1 MDKKQIDELQHRGDI
16 SKGLAAIMEKNKKHI
31 NPIADMDNI
40 TKQIGTGKDNIKVIE
55 NYLTDKESETAM
67 SIISKYKVRE
77 GVIHSYGINDLEEHK
92 LSDEESLFTNI
103 MRKKLL
109 NTIISEYKMKFELDR
124 PFLYIVHPT
133 GTYIDPHTDILDID
147 EPDYENDTYES
158 QIEKFPYLW
167 SGHLSV
173 LGYLNDD
180 YEGGE
185 LYFPQHDYVIR
196 PKKNMLILFPGNTH
210 YVHGVSEVTSGTRY
224 TISQWSL
231 FSEFNKK

>member
-1 MDKKQIDELQHRGDI
+1 MKESFSPKPVNI
-16 SKGLAAIMEKNKKHI
+16 
-31 NPIADMDNI
+31 DNI
-40 TKQIGTGKDNIKVIE
+40 TKQIGTGIDNIKVFE

-67 SIISKYKVRE
+67 SIISRYKVKE
-77 GVIHSYGINDLEEHK
+77 GVNHSYPIHTLEEYTP
-92 LSDEESLFTNI
+92 SQEELLFTKI
-103 MRKKLL
+103 MRKKLIHKVTL
-109 NTIISEYKMKFELDR
+109 EYKMKFVQDK

-158 QIEKFPYLW
+158 QIEKYPYLW

-173 LGYLNDD
+173 LAYLNDD

-185 LYFPQHDYVIR
+185 LYFPDFNYSIR

-210 YVHGVSEVTSGTRY
+210 YVHGVSEITSGTRY
-224 TISQWSL
+224 TISQWTQ

>member
-1 MDKKQIDELQHRGDI
+1 MSGPLNAGI
-16 SKGLAAIMEKNKKHI
+16 AAKMAKSNETIIE
-31 NPIADMDNI
+31 IANTDNI
-40 TKQIGTGKDNIKVIE
+40 TKQIGTGINNIKVIE
-55 NYLTDKESETAM
+55 NYLTDKESETAL
-67 SIISKYKVRE
+67 SIIKKYKIKE
-77 GVIHSYGINDLEEHK
+77 GVNHSYSITNLEEY
-92 LSDEESLFTNI
+92 SPSEEEKLFTNI

-109 NTIISEYKMKFELDR
+109 NTVISEYKMKFIQDR

-158 QIEKFPYLW
+158 QIEKYPYLW

-185 LYFPQHDYVIR
+185 LYFPQFNHVIR
-196 PKKNMLILFPGNTH
+196 PKKNMLILFPGSTH

-224 TISQWSL
+224 TISQWSI

>member
-1 MDKKQIDELQHRGDI
+1 MSGPLNA
-16 SKGLAAIMEKNKKHI
+16 GLAAKMAKSNETII
-31 NPIADMDNI
+31 PIADTDNI
-40 TKQIGTGKDNIKVIE
+40 TKQIGTGINNIKVIE
-55 NYLTDKESETAM
+55 NYLTDKESETAL
-67 SIISKYKVRE
+67 SIIKKYKIKE
-77 GVIHSYGINDLEEHK
+77 GVNHSYSINNLEEH
-92 LSDEESLFTNI
+92 SPSEEEKLFTNI

-109 NTIISEYKMKFELDR
+109 NTVISEYKMKFIQDR
-124 PFLYIVHPT
+124 PFMYIVHPT

-158 QIEKFPYLW
+158 QIEKYPYLW

-173 LGYLNDD
+173 LAYLNDD

-185 LYFPQHDYVIR
+185 LYFPDFNYSIR

-210 YVHGVSEVTSGTRY
+210 YVHGVSEITSGTRY
-224 TISQWSL
+224 TISQWTQ